1 MLLWCTR
8 SLKANPSAWSLLA
21 LLNLVDTA
29 HQRQRAARIRRH
41 ALALRFDESA
51 PRLLALAR
59 ELDARADAMESSA
72 D

>member
-1 MLLWCTR
+1 MHGVCKT
-8 SLKANPSAWSLLA
+8 ADMDEPSETPTEL
-21 LLNLVDTA
+21 
-29 HQRQRAARIRRH
+29 RQRAARIRRH